1 PQRHSAT
8 RSLLELE
15 LPETREFDDP
25 RLEWKRLF
33 SETVGT
39 FLLVVV
45 GAGGGVV
52 GAVSDGA
59 ISRTAAVVAPA
70 LMVMAIILFMG
81 AVSGAHL
88 NPAVTLGFAA
98 RGDFPWR
105 RVPGYIVVQLA
116 GATLACL
123 FLWAMFGKV
132 GSLGATVPGPHISGL
147 QAMFMEMLLTAGL
160 LSTILGTA
168 SRAQNVGPMSALAVA
183 GYIALAGLWSSPIS
197 GASMNP
203 ARSFGPHAA
212 LWDFSNYWVYVAG
225 PLSGA
230 AIAVGVAY
238 VLRCRGGG
246 AGGAAA
252 AQGALPS
259 VMVAE
264 QRTPE
269 HDEPAPAPV
278 APASKRASAKR
289 ATAARAPKRG
299 PDDPLRSG
307 WSWRCWVCRCGCAHA
322 RSSRWCCATGRCASE
337 RATCRHARAFR

>member
-1 PQRHSAT
+1 MAQAEGGSRLLTYFDQEVAT
-8 RSLLELE
+8 ALED
-15 LPETREFDDP
+15 FHDP
-25 RLEWKRLF
+25 SQEWRRLF
-33 SETVGT
+33 SELLGT
-39 FLLVVV
+39 FFLVLVA
-45 GAGGGVV
+45 AGGGMM
-52 GAVSDGA
+52 GQAFPDT
-59 ISRTAAVVAPA
+59 ISRTSAVVAPG

-88 NPAVTLGFAA
+88 NPAVSLGFAA

-105 RVPGYIVVQLA
+105 RVPGYIVVQLV

-132 GSLGATVPGPHISGL
+132 GSLGATEPGPHISGL
-147 QAMFMEMLLTAGL
+147 TAMFMEMLLTAGL

-183 GYIALAGLWSSPIS
+183 GYIALAGLWSSPVS

-203 ARSFGPHAA
+203 ARSFGPDAA

-238 VLRCRGGG
+238 VLRGRGGD
-246 AGGAAA
+246 AGGIAA

-259 VMVAE
+259 VAV
-264 QRTPE
+264 
-269 HDEPAPAPV
+269 
-278 APASKRASAKR
+278 
-289 ATAARAPKRG
+289 
-299 PDDPLRSG
+299 
-307 WSWRCWVCRCGCAHA
+307 
-322 RSSRWCCATGRCASE
+322 
-337 RATCRHARAFR
+337 